1 MFVLRNIPVVIEPG
15 TGAVEAEFIRTEH
28 GKEERIIPVQ
38 MVRLCFT
45 ENMLED
51 LPFVPDTKHPHV
63 FSTTADTKRLSVLV
77 VYDFLGRIATIYVR
91 DIRGKKFG
99 AWEKN
104 HVAEEHAGK
113 TITQFSVRFCF
124 NSLKSRDAFI
134 GAIEQLVD
142 ALLHQQEPSPRA
154 LKDALR
160 LLSRS
165 RIAPIA
171 LPVAIA
177 KDDTKEIKIS

>member
-15 TGAVEAEFIRTEH
+15 VGAIEAEFVRTEH
-28 GKEERIIPVQ
+28 GKEERIIPVH
-38 MVRLCFT
+38 MPRLHFA
-45 ENMLED
+45 ENMLEE
-51 LPFVPDTKHPHV
+51 LPFLPDIKHPHV
-63 FSTTADTKRLSVLV
+63 FSTTADVRKLSTLV

-91 DIRGKKFG
+91 DVRGKKFG

-124 NSLKSRDAFI
+124 NSLKSRDAFL
-134 GAIEQLVD
+134 GAIEQLVG
-142 ALLHQQEPSPRA
+142 ALLHEKEPPPKA

-165 RIAPIA
+165 RIAPVA

-177 KDDTKEIKIS
+177 KDSTQEIKIS